1 MSQVKIYANEQTI
14 MQYREMLSHAIHQA
28 LIEELKYPIE
38 KRFQR
43 FISLK
48 PENFIY
54 PSDRSQHYVIIELS
68 MFTGRSTEA
77 KKRLIQTLLRNI
89 QQYCRINPQDIEITI
104 FETPKENWGIRG
116 QNADE
121 LHLNYQVNV

>member
-77 KKRLIQTLLRNI
+77 KKRLIQTLFRNI

-104 FETPKENWGIRG
+104 FETPNENWGIRG